1 MIKFAEG
8 VNVRSE
14 IIEQA
19 HCSNNAAL
27 HPACSSKETREHVL
41 LCDANESLRGNSNE
55 KMKKEVSEH

>member
-41 LCDANESLRGNSNE
+41 LCDANESLRGN
-55 KMKKEVSEH
+55 